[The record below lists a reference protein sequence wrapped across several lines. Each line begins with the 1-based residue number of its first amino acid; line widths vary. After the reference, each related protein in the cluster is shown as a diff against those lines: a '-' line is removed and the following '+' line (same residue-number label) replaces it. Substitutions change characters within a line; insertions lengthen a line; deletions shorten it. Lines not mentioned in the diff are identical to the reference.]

1 MNKKHIY
8 ILIGLHFICADMTFG
23 QASPFWKSFGNT
35 LTFGVGGLATGDAS
49 SPFEIVFL
57 NTKISLAVTK
67 KVHIGFRNFEIW
79 ERRSTI
85 NEKRFRIRGAY
96 AQWDVYR
103 TNFLYISAEIG
114 YYFGNYCTCNQLY
127 ANVRPRSNVLLPGV
141 GTEFRLFN
149 KFYFELSVRRGF
161 YLPRIENTDIGN
173 FGLLVNV
180 GINYRLRLKK

>member
-35 LTFGVGGLATGDAS
+35 LTFGTGGLISGPGN
-49 SPFEIVFL
+49 SPFEVFFL

-67 KVHIGFRNFEIW
+67 KVHIGFRNFDIW
-79 ERRSTI
+79 ERPSTI
-85 NEKRFRIRGAY
+85 YEKRFRIRGAY
-96 AQWDVYR
+96 AQLDFFHNKYSYFW
-103 TNFLYISAEIG
+103 AEMG

-127 ANVRPRSNVLLPGV
+127 ANVRPRSNVLLPGL
-141 GTEFRLFN
+141 GLDFRLFN
-149 KFYFELSVRRGF
+149 KFYLELSVRRGF

-173 FGLLVNV
+173 FGLLVNA